1 MRTIMFFYQLSRKHH
16 CSEKKSMSPEVPVA
30 PMTYRKFMINITATS
45 YGYIIRDNAGHFIC
59 TAPTIEAAQRLIDRW
74 WEHP

>member
-1 MRTIMFFYQLSRKHH
+1 
-16 CSEKKSMSPEVPVA
+16 MSPEVPVA